1 MPQRPITEEIIM
13 AAPVY
18 FLSGYADDCS
28 ILGHYGPF
36 ASREAAMS
44 FCERELKHH
53 ASECWSVDRLQK
65 AWPLRGRRATWHQ
78 LQALGWSSSERC
90 LGVKDYSSNI
100 KARCLG

>member
-1 MPQRPITEEIIM
+1 M